1 MTTSSPE
8 SAEPLDYLRGFGN
21 HHVTEAIPGA
31 LPQGRN
37 SPQRPPLGLYAE
49 QLSGTAFTQPR
60 AANRRTWAY
69 RIRPSAAH
77 PPFTRIPNGRL
88 LTAPFTDVEPDPNR
102 LRWDPMPAPAPD
114 TDFLA
119 GLFTIGGHGS
129 PLVGIGM
136 AIHTYAANASMT
148 DVFVDADGELLIVPE
163 SGTLRVL
170 TELGRLDVPPGQ
182 ICLIPKGLR
191 FRIEV
196 DGEAQ
201 GYVCENYGAA
211 LALPERGPIGAN
223 GLANE
228 RDFRAPL
235 AWFEDSDEPVRVVQK
250 FGGNLWATD
259 YDHSPLDVVAWHGN
273 HAPYVYD
280 LADFQVLGSISFD
293 HPDPSLFTVL
303 TSQTTTPGLAN
314 VDFVV
319 FAPRWLVG
327 ENTFRPPWFHR
338 NVMAEY
344 MGLIRGV
351 YDAKAEGFVPG
362 GASLHNTW
370 ASHGPDAATHR
381 AASAAE
387 LVPQKLDDTLA
398 FMFETNLP
406 IVLTAQAWAAEHRQ
420 SDYDAVWSGLEREFR
435 A

>member
-196 DGEAQ
+196 DGEAR

-327 ENTFRPPWFHR
+327 RTPSGR
-338 NVMAEY
+338 
-344 MGLIRGV
+344 RGST
-351 YDAKAEGFVPG
+351 G
-362 GASLHNTW
+362 T
-370 ASHGPDAATHR
+370 
-381 AASAAE
+381 
-387 LVPQKLDDTLA
+387 
-398 FMFETNLP
+398 
-406 IVLTAQAWAAEHRQ
+406 
-420 SDYDAVWSGLEREFR
+420 
-435 A
+435 